1 MAARQPKTL
10 QRLPKRDILPQPKPR
25 RGEHFQRFRRT
36 VMTPFSDIARR
47 HQLQCKGNGSIQ
59 TATWNSQLG
68 PKLESQYQAGTMN
81 CGGQEKGT
89 LPSQYCHKIMTLSFY
104 RKITFL

>member
-1 MAARQPKTL
+1 MHLEIQYVGHP
-10 QRLPKRDILPQPKPR
+10 DILFTFHNLFKVK
-25 RGEHFQRFRRT
+25 GKKWTFQVSVHR
-36 VMTPFSDIARR
+36 P
-47 HQLQCKGNGSIQ
+47 NGSDQ

-68 PKLESQYQAGTMN
+68 PKLESQYQAGNMN

-89 LPSQYCHKIMTLSFY
+89 LPSQYCHKIMTLLLF